1 MCMRITHERRSMYV
15 TLIRV
20 KPENWDAS
28 RGIVKKSD
36 LQHERLNNEL
46 RRRIAEV
53 NKVVVLC
60 EAMEPERG
68 IDAVRDRL
76 HKRTTADMFD
86 YAQNYLSRKENTS
99 VRTYN
104 KCHSHI
110 TKFKKFIGKDQFSV
124 SHLTYELLLRYEN
137 YLREDLGNSINTVT
151 TNMKTLK
158 ELTAEMY
165 EEFRLDTR
173 NNPFRK
179 YKMKSTPTERP
190 CLSEREYFRV
200 RNLKLI
206 MQGKLYEYQRY
217 FEIALAEL

>member
-1 MCMRITHERRSMYV
+1 
-15 TLIRV
+15 
-20 KPENWDAS
+20 
-28 RGIVKKSD
+28 
-36 LQHERLNNEL
+36 
-46 RRRIAEV
+46 
-53 NKVVVLC
+53 
-60 EAMEPERG
+60 
-68 IDAVRDRL
+68 
-76 HKRTTADMFD
+76 MFV

-165 EEFRLDTR
+165 EEFRLDIR

-179 YKMKSTPTERP
+179 YKMKSTPTERDRKSTRLNSSHP
-190 CLSEREYFRV
+190 
-200 RNLKLI
+200 K
-206 MQGKLYEYQRY
+206 
-217 FEIALAEL
+217 

>member
-1 MCMRITHERRSMYV
+1 MRTAIILRQDKTNQKGVLPVCMRITHERRSMYV

-76 HKRTTADMFD
+76 
-86 YAQNYLSRKENTS
+86 
-99 VRTYN
+99 
-104 KCHSHI
+104 
-110 TKFKKFIGKDQFSV
+110 
-124 SHLTYELLLRYEN
+124 
-137 YLREDLGNSINTVT
+137 
-151 TNMKTLK
+151 
-158 ELTAEMY
+158 
-165 EEFRLDTR
+165 RLF
-173 NNPFRK
+173 PAFH
-179 YKMKSTPTERP
+179 PAAP
-190 CLSEREYFRV
+190 
-200 RNLKLI
+200 
-206 MQGKLYEYQRY
+206 Q
-217 FEIALAEL
+217 